1 MIFHPPP
8 SYGGGFLPMRAYK
21 IILSLCI
28 LLVACTTAYVSF
40 MYVYT
45 DHMFAPVSLLVK
57 PNGTAR
63 AQHEWAAPLV
73 PFIHKVNTPQR
84 AHQKDKKFGGFE
96 LDVLSQNG
104 QLLVA
109 HDPTKTARQV
119 TLDDI
124 FKTVKNPQE
133 KVWWLDVKGEL
144 TDEEINT
151 ILRLAQAYHIP
162 ENHIFFEAS
171 VGPTAKRLTQK
182 KVGLLLAL
190 PDGFDRDGNDPATR
204 TKLNENLLNLW
215 KEYQPMAVSASFGKY
230 AYLQAYFPNLP
241 KAIYYSATQRPS
253 VKKFFMR
260 RHMAQDPSVK
270 IFMTDEYDWINL

>member
-1 MIFHPPP
+1 MGPPP
-8 SYGGGFLPMRAYK
+8 QYGGGFLPMRTYK
-21 IILSLCI
+21 IVLSLCI
-28 LLVACTTAYVSF
+28 LLVACATAYVSF

-45 DHMFAPVSLLVK
+45 DHMFAPVALLVK
-57 PNGTAR
+57 PNSTELP
-63 AQHEWAAPLV
+63 QQQWPAPLV

-84 AHQKDKKFGGFE
+84 AHQKDKKYDGFE
-96 LDVLSQNG
+96 IDVMAYNG
-104 QLLVA
+104 KLLVA
-109 HDPTKTARQV
+109 HDPTETARQV

-151 ILRLAQAYHIP
+151 ILQVAQAYQIP
-162 ENHIFFEAS
+162 QNHILFEAS
-171 VGPTAKRLTQK
+171 AGPTATRITQK
-182 KVGLLLAL
+182 NLGLLLAL
-190 PDGFDRDGNDPATR
+190 PDGFDQDTNTPSMR
-204 TKLNENLLNLW
+204 TQLNENLVNLW
-215 KEYQPMAVSASFGKY
+215 QQYQPMAVSASFGKY
-230 AYLQAYFPNLP
+230 AYLQAYFPTMP

-253 VKKFFMR
+253 IKKFFMR